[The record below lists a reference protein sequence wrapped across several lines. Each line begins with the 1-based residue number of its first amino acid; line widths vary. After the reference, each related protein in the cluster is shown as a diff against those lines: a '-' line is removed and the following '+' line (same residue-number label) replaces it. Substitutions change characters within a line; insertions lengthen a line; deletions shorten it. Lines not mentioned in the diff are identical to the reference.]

1 MGNLIKKDDPLFDW
15 WRHYFT
21 SDFIGWNGERLEGV
35 DVEAE
40 RAARRAHPKRRYVR
54 KSELP
59 EGKSYCCKC
68 KRMLPV
74 EEFYLSSEKGYQRL
88 CKACNREAGRKYYLR
103 KKEERLLARESTPP
117 KPKPVK
123 LTKVCCRCKIE
134 KPLTE
139 FYRSDDKYMSICKEC
154 DKLRRRE
161 HYHKKKTDKALASGN
176 SIDKFRNEKVYYGD
190 DNGRAE

>member
-59 EGKSYCCKC
+59 EGKSWCCKC

-88 CKACNREAGRKYYLR
+88 CKACNREANRMYYQRRKGIQ
-103 KKEERLLARESTPP
+103 PM
-117 KPKPVK
+117 PKPVK
-123 LTKVCCRCKIE
+123 LTKVCYRCKVE
-134 KPLTE
+134 KPLSE
-139 FYRSDDKYMSICKEC
+139 FYRSGDKYKSLCKKC
-154 DKLRRRE
+154 DKIRLHELYERKKRE
-161 HYHKKKTDKALASGN
+161 KALTDGSTL
-176 SIDKFRNEKVYYGD
+176 DKFRNGIVYYGD
-190 DNGRAE
+190 DAGRAE